1 MRKKKFT
8 LLLIIFI
15 FLISC
20 GKSGK
25 ADNIQESRNTG
36 TAVEIKS
43 IVIPDGMTVDK
54 RYNLPEGYTR
64 MTFPEDSFAHYLQT
78 FPVKKYG
85 ENVYYF
91 DGREKPNKVHDS
103 ILDIDVGTQ
112 DLQQC
117 ADAIMRLRAEYL
129 YKNKRYKEI
138 SFNFVNG
145 FDANFDKW
153 ASGYKISN
161 SSNKSTWVKSGKED
175 YGYENFRKYLI
186 MVFSYANTYSL
197 DKQMKSKDIKD
208 MIPGDVFIKPGFP
221 GHAIIVMD
229 VGQNK
234 EGNKVF
240 LLAQSYMP
248 AQDMHI
254 LKNFNSKISPWYSL
268 DEIKQTLNTPEW
280 TFTSDQFKTF

>member
-1 MRKKKFT
+1 MRKKKVT
-8 LLLIIFI
+8 LVLIICL
-15 FLISC
+15 FLVSC

-25 ADNIQESRNTG
+25 AENIKENRGASTVKETKAIAVPEG
-36 TAVEIKS
+36 T
-43 IVIPDGMTVDK
+43 TLDK

-64 MTFPEDSFAHYLQT
+64 MTFSEDSFSYYLQT

-138 SFNFVNG
+138 SFDFVNG

-161 SSNKSTWVKSGKED
+161 SSNKSSWVKTGKTD

-197 DKQMKSKDIKD
+197 DKQMKSKNIKD
-208 MIPGDVFIKPGFP
+208 MVPGDIFIKPGFP

-229 VGQNK
+229 VGENK
-234 EGNKVF
+234 NGNKVF

-248 AQDMHI
+248 AQDIHI
-254 LKNFNSKISPWYSL
+254 LKNFNSKDSPWYSL
-268 DEIKQTLNTPEW
+268 EDIKQTLDTPEW
-280 TFTSDQFKTF
+280 TFTPDQFKTF